1 MERLKVKDTFLNG
14 LIKSNPTFVLV
25 LGMCPTIAMSTN
37 LIQGFAMGIATM
49 FVLIF
54 SNIFISMF
62 RKIIPDKIRIPC
74 YIIIISTF
82 VIIVEL
88 VMRKYLPDL
97 YSTMK
102 VFISLIVVN
111 CIILARAESFASCN
125 NVKDSAVD
133 GLSMGLG
140 FTLSLSALG
149 FIRELLTSGTV
160 LGLSFITDFPQMLST
175 SAKAL
180 GFIVLGSAMAIF
192 NQVRIKLNKKKEGVK

>member
-14 LIKSNPTFVLV
+14 LIKNNPIFVLV

-37 LIQGFAMGIATM
+37 LKQGFAMGIATT

-54 SNIFISMF
+54 SNMFISML

-88 VMRKYLPDL
+88 VMRKYLPEL

-125 NVKDSAVD
+125 RTFDSIID

-140 FTLSLSALG
+140 FTLSLSVLG
-149 FIRELLTSGTV
+149 FIRELLTSGTI
-160 LGLSFITDFPQMLST
+160 FEITIIKNFPQMQVT
-175 SAKAL
+175 SAKAF
-180 GFIVLGSAMAIF
+180 GFIAVGCCMAAF
-192 NQVRIKLNKKKEGVK
+192 NQIRINIAKKKGVK